1 MLAIEIL
8 NLHVHLL
15 KLLVFVCLLF
25 LTLHQHKVTDF
36 ILIQIEVIGTGNL
49 AQTMMKGRVLQLV
62 LYRTIRYHIVFALLS
77 ASIASDPHY

>member
-1 MLAIEIL
+1 MLTIEIL

-36 ILIQIEVIGTGNL
+36 ILIQIEVISTGNL

-62 LYRTIRYHIVFALLS
+62 LYRTIRYHIVFALFS